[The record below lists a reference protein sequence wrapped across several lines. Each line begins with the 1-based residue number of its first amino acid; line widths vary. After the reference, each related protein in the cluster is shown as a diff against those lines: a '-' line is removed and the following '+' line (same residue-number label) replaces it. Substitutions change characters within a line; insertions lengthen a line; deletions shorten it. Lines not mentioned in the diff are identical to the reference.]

1 MNHEEVERGRVCL
14 PLHTKLF
21 QLVETNILGTHRGKV
36 LCLLHN
42 LMLWIKVR
50 NKSWLLMMCRYVQ
63 EYKNNSNWAGIPRWD
78 YISMVPRWK
87 SLRIYTKVLKAVEQ
101 VCLFCITFY
110 LCTLPRTT
118 TWLPKKSP
126 KKRQSSKKLQKTKRF
141 KTSRSIF
148 LDSSQGLVG
157 LKMS

>member
-87 SLRIYTKVLKAVEQ
+87 SLRIYTKVLKAVQQ

-118 TWLPKKSP
+118 TWLPKNP
-126 KKRQSSKKLQKTKRF
+126 KKIGKAPKNSRKQKGSK
-141 KTSRSIF
+141 
-148 LDSSQGLVG
+148 LVEAFFWTQVRG
-157 LKMS
+157 